1 MPRPIA
7 LGEFVDAVQIAALTF
22 PNIDPV
28 AIRIEV
34 ELAIRWYALA
44 YISGLL
50 LGWAYIVSLLRRPPR
65 SMTSEQVGDFLGWAV
80 VGIVIGGRLG
90 YVLFYNRDHYLAN
103 PNEIFA
109 IWQGGMSFHGGFVGM
124 LLAMETYARGR
135 NLSFLALADLVAC
148 ATPIGLGL
156 GRLANFING
165 ELFGRVS
172 DVPWAMV
179 FPRGGD
185 LPRHPSQLY
194 EATLEGIVLFLLL
207 FCLARFTDARSRP
220 GVLGGTF
227 LLVYG
232 IGRVLIEFVREP
244 DAHLG
249 LRYGVLTMGQ
259 ILSLPLIVAGAW
271 LIARG
276 TARAA
281 PQTAP

>member
-1 MPRPIA
+1 M
-7 LGEFVDAVQIAALTF
+7 DAVQIAALTF